1 MSKALYADWDYPDVE
16 LEHALFASA
25 GIELGTAQCKT
36 EDDLIHAAA
45 GCSGILV
52 QYAPVTERVVSAL
65 PQLGIVSRIGAG
77 IDNVDIAACE
87 RHGICVANSPDYGIG
102 DVVTHALV
110 HAPLSEETR
119 GMIDG
124 PLLSHMR
131 PGSYFV
137 NTARGA
143 MVKIDDL
150 LGALDSGILAGAGLD
165 VLPDEPVGSDNPL
178 LAHPRVILT
187 PHAAF
192 FSVQ

>member
-87 RHGICVANSPDYGIG
+87 RHGIWVANSPDYGIG
-102 DVVTHALV
+102 EVATHALALALALMRNV
-110 HAPLSEETR
+110 VAYQRDIHSGRWHYLSSGVLRRPSEMILGIVGLGRIGKRNALSSGADLPLADQYFSGTFLQFV
-119 GMIDG
+119 
-124 PLLSHMR
+124 LL
-131 PGSYFV
+131 
-137 NTARGA
+137 
-143 MVKIDDL
+143 I
-150 LGALDSGILAGAGLD
+150 
-165 VLPDEPVGSDNPL
+165 
-178 LAHPRVILT
+178 
-187 PHAAF
+187 
-192 FSVQ
+192 VQ